1 MNAAQLIGRPV
12 KDIELSYTQ
21 NGMAIAV
28 FTLAVPRSYTNKQ
41 TNEKESDFIRCKAFQ
56 KTAETLAN
64 HVKKGH
70 KVGIQGQI
78 QTGSYE
84 DKDGKKVFTTDIIV
98 QQVTFLEKKDQGGQY
113 VNQQTHAQY
122 QPTGQGVVQPQQAM
136 QPQTTQ
142 YQQPQMG
149 QFQQHNPAQYVNAQV
164 NQVQPIDI
172 SDEDLPF

>member
-1 MNAAQLIGRPV
+1 MNATQLIGRPV

-28 FTLAVPRSYTNKQ
+28 FTLAVQRSYTNKQ

-78 QTGSYE
+78 QTGSY
-84 DKDGKKVFTTDIIV
+84 DNQDGHKVFTTDVIV
-98 QQVTFLEKKDQGGQY
+98 QQVTFLEKKGADQHG
-113 VNQQTHAQY
+113 NQQSYGSQQQNQAIQQSQAGGHAQ
-122 QPTGQGVVQPQQAM
+122 QVQQTQTQQFQQPQQ
-136 QPQTTQ
+136 Q
-142 YQQPQMG
+142 YQPQMG
-149 QFQQHNPAQYVNAQV
+149 QFQQGPA
-164 NQVQPIDI
+164 IDI